1 MTEQQFDVFLAHSSK
16 DKPLIRQI
24 YQTLKERGMRPWL
37 DEEEIVPGALF
48 QDEIQRAIGTIK
60 AAAIFIGEDL
70 GNWQELELKV
80 LIQSCVSKSVRII
93 PVLLPGIESI
103 PEDEYFLS
111 QYQFVKFGE
120 TFQNQKAFDLL
131 EWGITGV
138 KPQNLDPA
146 SLPDTQDFSQKSTVS
161 SIQEIDHEKILY
173 IKNIKDPSGIWAY
186 RLEGVRSG
194 QQPIFEL
201 MWRRSSHGVGLP
213 KTGDLMILHQ
223 QAKVTHVVE
232 FLDDAI
238 REEDFGVFRR
248 VKAVWMPNQQDW
260 HQLPHQG
267 EVLGFS
273 PRYSDGNTHALQ
285 SPNFKTFQ
293 EAWKQLSDFQLFV
306 VEQLK
311 KLDAAQS

>member
-16 DKPLIRQI
+16 DKSLIRQI
-24 YQTLKERGMRPWL
+24 YQTLKNRGMCPWL
-37 DEEEIVPGALF
+37 DEEEIAPGQHF
-48 QDEIQRAIGTIK
+48 QQEIQRAIGTVK

-70 GNWQELELKV
+70 GRWQELELGA
-80 LIQSCVSKSVRII
+80 LIQRCVSQSVRII
-93 PVLLPGIESI
+93 PVLLPGIESV

-111 QYQFVKFGE
+111 QYQFVEFGE
-120 TFQNQKAFDLL
+120 TLHNEKAFDLL
-131 EWGITGV
+131 EWGITGI
-138 KPQNLDPA
+138 KPKNLDST
-146 SLPDTQDFSQKSTVS
+146 SLPDAQDFSHRATVS
-161 SIQEIDHEKILY
+161 SIQEIDHNKILY

-201 MWRRSSHGVGLP
+201 MWRRNGHGVSLP
-213 KTGDLMILHQ
+213 KSGDLMILHQ

-260 HQLPHQG
+260 NQLSHQR

-273 PRYSDGNTHALQ
+273 PRYADGNTHALQ
-285 SPNFKTFQ
+285 SPNFKTFR
-293 EAWKQLSDFQLFV
+293 EAWKQLSDFQLFI

-311 KLDAAQS
+311 KLDAA

>member
-16 DKPLIRQI
+16 DKPSIRQI
-24 YQTLKERGMRPWL
+24 YRELKQRGLRPWL
-37 DEEEIVPGALF
+37 DEEEIVPGAQF
-48 QDEIQRAIGTIK
+48 QDEIQRAIGTVK

-70 GNWQELELKV
+70 GKWQEFELRA
-80 LIQSCVSKSVRII
+80 LIQRCVSKSVRII

-120 TFQNQKAFDLL
+120 TLQNQKAFDLL

-138 KPQNLDPA
+138 KPQNLDSV
-146 SLPDTQDFSQKSTVS
+146 SLPDAQDFSNKATVS
-161 SIQEIDHEKILY
+161 LIREIDRSKILY
-173 IKNIKDPSGIWAY
+173 IKNIKHPSGIWAY

-201 MWRRSSHGVGLP
+201 MWRRNGRGVGLP
-213 KTGDLMILHQ
+213 KAGDLMILHQ

-232 FLDDAI
+232 FLDDAL

-248 VKAVWMPNQQDW
+248 VKAVWMPNRQDW
-260 HQLPHQG
+260 HQLPHQR
-267 EVLGFS
+267 EVLGFN

-285 SPNFKTFQ
+285 SRNFKTFQ
-293 EAWKQLSDFQLFV
+293 EAWKQLSDFQIFV
-306 VEQLK
+306 VEQLQ